1 MHKIISIAFLLV
13 LLNFLP
19 LAANDFNFPVL
30 INRIQNDVYSGVKGQ
45 DVLDNWVNAQLA
57 NGSWSDLNYG
67 TLTNSNAST
76 TSDSHV
82 LRLWNIAAAVSRA
95 GHSRYGNENY
105 KLAVKRGLQ
114 YWRSSNTVDPNWW
127 FNRIYFPQH
136 LGETL
141 LYMRVFDGY
150 IPRTSAT
157 EISEAKVLELFYPL
171 AVNDITLHSTGA
183 NAVDIALHYVYRALL
198 TENGQLLIDTKNKIQ
213 SIIAANIMPDNVY
226 HDHGPQVHIASYG
239 WVFANGLL
247 QLASYLSGTPAAF
260 ETTNDGFGAFV
271 KFVRDVQINSIRGS
285 SWDFSVMGRAI
296 SRNNGLNA
304 GLNYLNRMASYI
316 DPGNAELYT
325 VALDR
330 INGNKPASYQVKEF
344 NQHYWSSDYTQHS
357 RSNYLFAVRNVSK
370 RTAEAEVGNGENLKA
385 NYFSYGAT
393 FISVNGNEYKN
404 VMPLWDWSMIPGTTT
419 NNTTSFPTR
428 TNWGFN
434 FGKTDFVGGLSNG
447 KYGISALDQ
456 NHANTVAKKSWFFFD
471 TEVVCLGAGISNSTG
486 LNVRTTLNQAKM
498 ETPAYVVEAG
508 QSAET
513 SYSISSVVRS
523 NSNLNYLRQGN
534 IAYYFPQQGNVKFT
548 LRTHT
553 GRWSDINT
561 SGSTTLESGYMF
573 SLWFDHGVNS
583 QDASYSYIVVPGV
596 DSEQKAQSYAVSNIA
611 IAHNTKS
618 VQAVYHKVLNIY
630 QIVFYEPA
638 SVGFEKFSI
647 AASQSCMVMLT
658 PDGKMWVADPTQK
671 LNSVTVKINANES
684 EKVYTVNLPVQ
695 EGYRGSTTSVEVELP
710 TAVADI
716 PESDNF
722 SFRFADGVLEVDSFL
737 STISEIQL
745 INQLG
750 QPVLSA
756 NFQADYQRDV
766 SWMSPGVYFLR
777 ITGNHPTFI
786 KRFVKS

>member
-1 MHKIISIAFLLV
+1 MCKLISIASLLLV
-13 LLNFLP
+13 FNVTSIT
-19 LAANDFNFPVL
+19 ANVFNYPEL
-30 INRIQNDVYSGVKGQ
+30 ISRIQNDVYSGVKGQ
-45 DVLDNWVNAQLA
+45 DVLDNWVNSQLSD
-57 NGSWSDLNYG
+57 GSWSGLSYG
-67 TLTNSNAST
+67 RLTSANAST

-82 LRLWNIAAAVSRA
+82 LRLWNIAAAVSRVGYA
-95 GHSRYGNENY
+95 RYGNDNY

-114 YWRSSNTVDPNWW
+114 YWYSSNTVDPNWW
-127 FNRIYFPQH
+127 FNRIYFPQQ

-141 LYMRVFDGY
+141 LFMRVFDGY
-150 IPRTSAT
+150 IPRTSAV

-213 SIIAANIMPDNVY
+213 SIIGANIMPDNVY

-247 QLASYLSGTPAAF
+247 QLASYLSGSPAAF
-260 ETTNDGFGAFV
+260 ETSNEGFGAFV
-271 KFVRDVQINSIRGS
+271 RFVRDIQINSIRGS

-330 INGNKPASYQVKEF
+330 INGNKPANFQVKEF
-344 NQHYWSSDYTQHS
+344 NQHYWSSDYSQHS

-370 RTAEAEVGNGENLKA
+370 RTVEAEVGNGENLKA

-419 NNTTSFPTR
+419 NNTTSFPSR

-447 KYGISALDQ
+447 NYGVSALDQ

-471 TEVVCLGAGISNSTG
+471 NEVVCLGAGISNSTG

-498 ETPAYVVEAG
+498 ETPAYIVEAG
-508 QSAET
+508 QSPET
-513 SYSISSVVRS
+513 TYSISSLVRS
-523 NSNLNYLRQGN
+523 NTNLNYLRQGN
-534 IAYYFPQQGNVKFT
+534 LAYFFPQQGNVKFS

-573 SLWFDHGVNS
+573 SLWFDHGANP

-596 DSEQKAQSYAVSNIA
+596 DSEQKAQSYAVSNIE
-611 IAHNTKS
+611 IARNTKS
-618 VQAVYHKVLNIY
+618 VQAVYHKLLNIY
-630 QIVFYEPA
+630 QVVFYEPA
-638 SVGFEKFSI
+638 SVGFDKFSI
-647 AASQSCMVMLT
+647 AASQACIVMLT
-658 PDGKMWVADPTQK
+658 PDGKMWVADPSQK
-671 LNSVTVKINANES
+671 LNTVNVKISVNEY
-684 EKVYTVNLPVQ
+684 EKVYTVDLPVQ
-695 EGYRGSTTSVEVELP
+695 EGYRGSTISVDVELP
-710 TAVADI
+710 TTVADLT
-716 PESDNF
+716 SDDNF
-722 SFRFADGVLEVDSFL
+722 SFRFADGVVAVDSSL

-745 INQLG
+745 FNQLG
-750 QPVLSA
+750 QIVHSA
-756 NFQADYQRDV
+756 PFQTAYQQNV
-766 SWMSPGVYFLR
+766 SAMSPGVYLLR